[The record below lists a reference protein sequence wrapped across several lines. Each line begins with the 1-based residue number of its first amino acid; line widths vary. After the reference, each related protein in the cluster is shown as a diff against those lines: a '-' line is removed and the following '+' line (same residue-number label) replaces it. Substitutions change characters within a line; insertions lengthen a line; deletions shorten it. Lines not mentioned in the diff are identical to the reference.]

1 MAMLDE
7 IIKHNGK
14 NNFQTPHVKKDC
26 MEKFANCIIMNINA
40 SSSIKE
46 GPRNFMVDTDG
57 PSYKKKAAVSA
68 QNTETTPT
76 PAIKES
82 NNNTITKEPRDMT
95 YV

>member
-26 MEKFANCIIMNINA
+26 MEKFANCIIMTITA
-40 SSSIKE
+40 LSSIGE
-46 GPRNFMVDTDG
+46 GPRSFMADTDG
-57 PSYKKKAAVSA
+57 PSYKKEAAVSA

-76 PAIKES
+76 PAKKRATTTHPSRNQE
-82 NNNTITKEPRDMT
+82 T
-95 YV
+95 